1 MVEFGVVL
9 DLGTV
14 VHARTSLTAGWDL
27 GFSFT
32 GPLGS
37 ISERETNRDTVDF
50 LKSYDLYLSF
60 ISISP
65 NKSEG
70 KFKSKFEMGRFML

>member
-1 MVEFGVVL
+1 VVEFGVVL
-9 DLGTV
+9 DLW
-14 VHARTSLTAGWDL
+14 VHARTSLTSGWDL
-27 GFSFT
+27 GLSFT

-37 ISERETNRDTVDF
+37 TSDRETNRDTVDF

-60 ISISP
+60 ICINP